1 MLRRTHTSMWRK
13 TTPRT
18 KLLNGIACAGMKKE
32 ELRFLIYE
40 QIEKNAF
47 FLCVKLMLIF
57 SFLLLQARKCS
68 CSPKIE
74 PALTKKNYK
83 VDEVRYFSARIFLL
97 ENLPNR
103 SNFVDYDTYSIR
115 TWWPHCRKLSE
126 MGPIFPSPIITIWF
140 QNFHQVDTFL

>member
-1 MLRRTHTSMWRK
+1 ML
-13 TTPRT
+13 
-18 KLLNGIACAGMKKE
+18 
-32 ELRFLIYE
+32 
-40 QIEKNAF
+40 

-57 SFLLLQARKCS
+57 SFLLLQERKCS

-74 PALTKKNYK
+74 PVLTRKNHK

-115 TWWPHCRKLSE
+115 TWWPQCRKLWE
-126 MGPIFPSPIITIWF
+126 MGPLFPTSQSLPFDFKTSTKLTHFCNGRRWLGNKGSF
-140 QNFHQVDTFL
+140 PLKSDKRRS